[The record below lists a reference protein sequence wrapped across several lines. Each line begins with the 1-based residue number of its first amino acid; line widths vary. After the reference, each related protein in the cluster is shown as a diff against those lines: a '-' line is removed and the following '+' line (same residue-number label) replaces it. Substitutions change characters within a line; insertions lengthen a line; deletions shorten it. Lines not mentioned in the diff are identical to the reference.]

1 MSIRRE
7 ELVAAWEQ
15 LQRSNPYPSGAA
27 ADVQE
32 AWTDLTELEASVAG
46 RVASVLGGDRQSAS
60 EVASFRR
67 ALDSRPSWA
76 RHWPVWHALLGNV
89 IDLLGADQDAL

>member
-1 MSIRRE
+1 MSAQRE
-7 ELVAAWEQ
+7 ELAAAWEQ

-27 ADVQE
+27 TDVQG

-60 EVASFRR
+60 EVESFRR
-67 ALDSRPSWA
+67 ALDSHPSWA
-76 RHWPVWHALLGNV
+76 RHWPTWHASLGSV
-89 IDLLGADQDAL
+89 IDLLDPDQDA